1 MQSNKDENKSNN
13 KTMAQVQRVQQVKR
27 DFLTKLN
34 FSYSSNF
41 FSNFVSQKNI
51 FFFAEK
57 CPKCTPAF
65 KKHLTQ
71 MELIWR
77 QIKLQK

>member
-1 MQSNKDENKSNN
+1 MLFNLPPGSIQVQSNNDENKSNN

-51 FFFAEK
+51 FFLRGK
-57 CPKCTPAF
+57 ISKVYSG
-65 KKHLTQ
+65 L
-71 MELIWR
+71 
-77 QIKLQK
+77 

>member
-1 MQSNKDENKSNN
+1 MLFNLPPGSIQVQSNNDENKSNN

-51 FFFAEK
+51 FSLRGK
-57 CPKCTPAF
+57 ISKVYSG
-65 KKHLTQ
+65 L
-71 MELIWR
+71 
-77 QIKLQK
+77 